1 MRLVRLLSIVGL
13 ATVGSACIQEES
25 YVGEAGF
32 YSFAMT
38 TDTPPFVMAEENSLY
53 ILETRVELPITIPTP
68 EELAE
73 LGMQAPAPLPRM
85 PWVGRRDLVIEI
97 DLSVT
102 NLMDEERE
110 VGVSLNG
117 ISEFHEYV
125 PGFEIVD
132 DEAVPNFNGWE
143 HSLALGPHETWNQT
157 IQTAELDEVAVDL
170 ATIGNMAPNP
180 NMIVYF
186 ENQSA
191 HDERAAPYIP
201 SVIPGLVGFR
211 LGLFAFAASNIVVEA
226 SVRVIDDNSRLA
238 DPEEP
243 MDWWE
248 LPAPMILMGPT
259 GDAMML

>member
-1 MRLVRLLSIVGL
+1 MRLVRPFLCLPIL
-13 ATVGSACIQEES
+13 ASACIQEES

-38 TDTPPFVMAEENSLY
+38 TDTPPFVMAEENALY
-53 ILETRVELPITIPTP
+53 ILETRIELPITIPTP

-73 LGMQAPAPLPRM
+73 LGMQAPAPFPRM
-85 PWVGRRDLVIEI
+85 PWVGRRDLVIEV

-143 HSLALGPHETWNQT
+143 HSLSLAPHETWQWT
-157 IQTAELDEVAVDL
+157 IQTEELDEVAVDL

-191 HDERAAPYIP
+191 HDERAQPYIP
-201 SVIPGLVGFR
+201 EVIPGLVGFR

-226 SVRVIDDNSRLA
+226 SVRVLDDNSRLA
-238 DPEEP
+238 DPEDP
-243 MDWWE
+243 MEWWE
-248 LPAPMILMGPT
+248 LPAPAILMGPS
-259 GDAMML
+259 GMAMP